1 MTFELHMKMEDGE
14 NEAARKKQT
23 IIDTPSNA
31 FSCQNTYTY
40 TNLHKSDV
48 KPIVRGPSHLRLVVL
63 FNRFQFR
70 L

>member
-1 MTFELHMKMEDGE
+1 MKMEDGE
-14 NEAARKKQT
+14 KEAARKKT

-48 KPIVRGPSHLRLVVL
+48 KPIVRGLSHPPTR
-63 FNRFQFR
+63 RTFQQVSIQA
-70 L
+70 LNQL